1 MTAPGVFEFPVQVRY
16 MEVDAQNVVFNA
28 WYLTYFDEAFS
39 AFMAARGWP
48 YEKMIESG
56 FDVHLVHTD
65 VDWHAALHW
74 QDQVRVAVSTARVG
88 TTSFALDFQA
98 RLDGTPT
105 CSARTVYVVVGTD
118 GSGKRPLP
126 PPLVAALGPPASLR
140 DS

>member
-1 MTAPGVFEFPVQVRY
+1 MTAPGVFEFPIQVRY

-48 YEKMIESG
+48 YEKMIEAG
-56 FDVHLVHTD
+56 FDVQLVHTD
-65 VDWHAALHW
+65 IDWQAGLRW
-74 QDQVRVAVSTARVG
+74 PDQVRVAVATARVG
-88 TTSFALDFQA
+88 TTSFALDFQT

-126 PPLVAALGPPASLR
+126 PQLVAALGPPAPLR